1 MHIDAGVGG
10 DMTRADNFAGRL
22 EVVMKALSL
31 SRGRLAADLGVD
43 KSVVARW
50 ATGAVTPSE
59 HNLAA
64 LTSLIAG
71 RQPGFSML
79 DWDRS
84 PEALVALFGGK
95 PAIEEPGPEDPLGYP
110 PAMIEQARAATA
122 RRGAAYEGFWQTT
135 RPSMLMK
142 HRFFH
147 DRGMIRREPNGLLS
161 IQFGGAGLL
170 FTGWMLPAE
179 GQLFV
184 TVYDTV
190 GFTPI
195 FLILNGVPLPKASML
210 DGLVMGAAL
219 NAARSPSAYPIIL
232 ERVGDLT
239 GDREAD
245 DARCAELL
253 KQDPLAAEGG
263 VPEHIERY
271 LIRDLGP
278 EAEKK
283 GGDLFLMAPVATSLS
298 RGETTGGRLT
308 G

>member
-1 MHIDAGVGG
+1 
-10 DMTRADNFAGRL
+10 MTRTGGFAGRL

-64 LTSLIAG
+64 LTALVAG
-71 RQPGFSML
+71 RRPGFSML

-84 PEALVALFGGK
+84 PEALVALFGGDA
-95 PAIEEPGPEDPLGYP
+95 PAANGGPADPLGYP
-110 PAMIEQARAATA
+110 PAMIEQARAATQ
-122 RRGAAYEGFWQTT
+122 RRGAAYEGFWRTT

-147 DRGMIRREPNGLLS
+147 DRGMIRREANGLLS

-219 NAARSPSAYPIIL
+219 NAARSPSAYPIIM
-232 ERVGDLT
+232 ERTGDLS
-239 GDREAD
+239 GDRDAD
-245 DARCAELL
+245 DDACADLL
-253 KQDPLAAEGG
+253 GQDPLAPEGS
-263 VPEHIERY
+263 VPDHIERY
-271 LIRDLGP
+271 LIRDIGP
-278 EAEKK
+278 RAEAA

-298 RGETTGGRLT
+298 RGETAGGRLT

>member
-1 MHIDAGVGG
+1 
-10 DMTRADNFAGRL
+10 MTRTGGFAGRL

-64 LTSLIAG
+64 LTALVAG
-71 RQPGFSML
+71 RRPGFSML

-84 PEALVALFGGK
+84 PEALVALFGGDA
-95 PAIEEPGPEDPLGYP
+95 PAANGGPADPLGYP
-110 PAMIEQARAATA
+110 PAMIEQARAATQ
-122 RRGAAYEGFWQTT
+122 RRGAAYEGFWRTT

-147 DRGMIRREPNGLLS
+147 DRGMIRREANGLLS

-219 NAARSPSAYPIIL
+219 NAARSPSAYPIIM
-232 ERVGDLT
+232 ERTGDLS
-239 GDREAD
+239 GDRDAD
-245 DARCAELL
+245 DAACADLL
-253 KQDPLAAEGG
+253 GQDPLAPEGS
-263 VPEHIERY
+263 VPDHIERY
-271 LIRDLGP
+271 LIRDIGP
-278 EAEKK
+278 RAEAA

-298 RGETTGGRLT
+298 RGETAGGRLT

>member
-1 MHIDAGVGG
+1 
-10 DMTRADNFAGRL
+10 MTRTGGFAGRL

-64 LTSLIAG
+64 LTALVAG
-71 RQPGFSML
+71 RRPGFSML

-84 PEALVALFGGK
+84 PEALVALFGGDA
-95 PAIEEPGPEDPLGYP
+95 PAANGGPADPLGYP
-110 PAMIEQARAATA
+110 PAMIEQARAATQ
-122 RRGAAYEGFWQTT
+122 RRGAAYEGFWRTT

-147 DRGMIRREPNGLLS
+147 DRGMIRREANGLLS

-195 FLILNGVPLPKASML
+195 FLILNGVPLPKASMI

-219 NAARSPSAYPIIL
+219 NAARSPSAYPIIM
-232 ERVGDLT
+232 ERTGDLS
-239 GDREAD
+239 GDRDAD
-245 DARCAELL
+245 DAACADLL
-253 KQDPLAAEGG
+253 GQDPLAPEGS
-263 VPEHIERY
+263 VPDHIERY
-271 LIRDLGP
+271 LIRDIGP
-278 EAEKK
+278 RAEAA

-298 RGETTGGRLT
+298 RGETAGGRLT

>member
-1 MHIDAGVGG
+1 
-10 DMTRADNFAGRL
+10 MTRSANFAGKL

-31 SRGRLAADLGVD
+31 SRGRLAQDLGVD

-64 LTSLIAG
+64 LTAFVAT

-84 PEALVALFGGK
+84 PDALVALFGGQVAG
-95 PAIEEPGPEDPLGYP
+95 PAQAPGDPLGYP
-110 PAMIEQARAATA
+110 PAMIEQARANTE
-122 RRGAAYEGFWQTT
+122 RRGGAYEGFWQTT

-147 DRGMIRREPNGLLS
+147 DRGMIRREANGLLS

-190 GFTPI
+190 GYTPI

-219 NAARSPSAYPIIL
+219 NAARSPSAYPIIM
-232 ERVGDLT
+232 ERIGDLSF
-239 GDREAD
+239 DREAD

-253 KQDPLAAEGG
+253 AGDPLAAEGS
-263 VPEHIERY
+263 VPEQIERY
-271 LIRDLGP
+271 LIRDIGP
-278 EAEKK
+278 KAEAT
-283 GGDLFLMAPVATSLS
+283 GGELFLMAPVATSLS
-298 RGETTGGRLT
+298 RGETAGGRLT

>member
-1 MHIDAGVGG
+1 MQAWDFEAMG
-10 DMTRADNFAGRL
+10 RPNNFPAKL
-22 EVVMKALSL
+22 DVVMKALSL

-50 ATGAVTPSE
+50 ATGAVSPSE
-59 HNLAA
+59 HNLAV
-64 LTSLIAG
+64 LTALIAG
-71 RQPGFSML
+71 RKPGFSML

-84 PEALVALFGGK
+84 PEAMLTLFGGDA
-95 PAIEEPGPEDPLGYP
+95 PAPPPAAAAPLAGYP
-110 PAMIEQARAATA
+110 AAMLEQARATTE
-122 RRGAAYEGFWQTT
+122 RRGAAYEGFWRTT
-135 RPSMLMK
+135 RPSMLMQ

-147 DRGMIRREPNGLLS
+147 DHGMIRREANGLLA

-170 FTGWMLPAE
+170 FEGLMLPAE

-195 FLILNGVPLPKASML
+195 YLILNGVPLPKASML

-219 NAARSPSAYPIIL
+219 NAARSPSAYPIIM
-232 ERVGDLT
+232 ERIGDLS
-239 GDREAD
+239 GDRAAD
-245 DARCAELL
+245 DAHCADLL
-253 KQDPLAAEGG
+253 QRDPLAPEGS
-263 VPEHIERY
+263 VPDNIEHY
-271 LIRDLGP
+271 LIRDIGP
-278 EAEKK
+278 AARKA

-298 RGETTGGRLT
+298 RGESAGGHLT

>member
-1 MHIDAGVGG
+1 
-10 DMTRADNFAGRL
+10 MTRSVSFAGKL

-64 LTSLIAG
+64 LTALVAQK
-71 RQPGFSML
+71 QPGFSML

-84 PEALVALFGGK
+84 AEALVALFGGRADAGDADS
-95 PAIEEPGPEDPLGYP
+95 PPDPLGYP
-110 PAMIEQARAATA
+110 PAIIEQARAATQ
-122 RRGAAYEGFWQTT
+122 RRGGAYEGFWRTT

-147 DRGMIRREPNGLLS
+147 DRGMIRRESNGLLS

-190 GFTPI
+190 GYTPI

-232 ERVGDLT
+232 ERTGDLS

-245 DARCAELL
+245 DAACAELL
-253 KQDPLAAEGG
+253 KQDPLSPEGS

-271 LIRDLGP
+271 LIRDIGP
-278 EAEKK
+278 EAEKN
-283 GGDLFLMAPVATSLS
+283 GGDLFLLAPVATSLS

>member
-1 MHIDAGVGG
+1 MARSG
-10 DMTRADNFAGRL
+10 NFAGKL

-50 ATGAVTPSE
+50 ATGTVTPSE

-64 LTSLIAG
+64 LTAFVAA

-84 PEALVALFGGK
+84 PDALVALFGGQVAG
-95 PAIEEPGPEDPLGYP
+95 PAAAPGDPLGYP
-110 PAMIEQARAATA
+110 PAMIEQVRAATE
-122 RRGAAYEGFWQTT
+122 RRGGAYEGFWRTT

-190 GFTPI
+190 GYTPI

-219 NAARSPSAYPIIL
+219 NAARSPSAYPIIM
-232 ERVGDLT
+232 ERIGDLS
-239 GDREAD
+239 GEREAD

-253 KQDPLAAEGG
+253 KQDPLAPEGE
-263 VPEHIERY
+263 VPGHIERY
-271 LIRDLGP
+271 LVRDLGP

-298 RGETTGGRLT
+298 RGETAGGRLT

>member
-1 MHIDAGVGG
+1 MARSG
-10 DMTRADNFAGRL
+10 NFAAKL
-22 EVVMKALSL
+22 EVAMKALSL

-64 LTSLIAG
+64 LTSLIAA

-79 DWDRS
+79 DWDRE
-84 PEALVALFGGK
+84 PQALVALFGGRIAGETL
-95 PAIEEPGPEDPLGYP
+95 PSMEVAGYP
-110 PAMIEQARAATA
+110 PAMLEQARAATE
-122 RRGAAYEGFWQTT
+122 RRGGAYEGFWKTT
-135 RPSMLMK
+135 RPSMLMQGS
-142 HRFFH
+142 FFH
-147 DRGMIRREPNGLLS
+147 DRGMIRREPNGLMS

-170 FTGWMLPAE
+170 FTGWMMPAE

-184 TVYDTV
+184 TIYDTV

-195 FLILNGVPLPKASML
+195 FMILNGVPLPRAETL

-219 NAARSPSAYPIIL
+219 NAARSPSAYPIFL
-232 ERVGDLT
+232 ERTGDLSF
-239 GDREAD
+239 DREAD
-245 DARCAELL
+245 DAHVAELL
-253 KQDPLAAEGG
+253 KQDPRAPEGS
-263 VPEHIERY
+263 VPEALARY
-271 LIRDLGP
+271 LIRDIGP

-283 GGDLFLMAPVATSLS
+283 GGDLFLLAPVATSLS
-298 RGETTGGRLT
+298 RGTTTGGRLT

>member
-1 MHIDAGVGG
+1 M
-10 DMTRADNFAGRL
+10 GRPNSFPAKL
-22 EVVMKALSL
+22 DVVMKALSL

-50 ATGAVTPSE
+50 ATGAVSPSE

-64 LTSLIAG
+64 LTALIAG
-71 RQPGFSML
+71 RKPGFSML

-84 PEALVALFGGK
+84 PEAILTLFGGDA
-95 PAIEEPGPEDPLGYP
+95 PAPESEAHLAGYP
-110 PAMIEQARAATA
+110 PAMLEQARATTE
-122 RRGAAYEGFWQTT
+122 RRGGAYEGFWRTT
-135 RPSMLMK
+135 RPSMLMQ

-147 DRGMIRREPNGLLS
+147 DHGMIRREPNGLLS

-170 FTGWMLPAE
+170 FEGWMLPAE

-195 FLILNGVPLPKASML
+195 YLILNGVPLPKASML

-219 NAARSPSAYPIIL
+219 NAARSPSAYPIVL
-232 ERVGDLT
+232 ERIGDLT

-245 DARCAELL
+245 DATCAELL
-253 KQDPLAAEGG
+253 QRHPLAPEGS
-263 VPEHIERY
+263 VPDHLERY
-271 LIRDLGP
+271 LIRDIGP
-278 EAEKK
+278 AAEKN
-283 GGDLFLMAPVATSLS
+283 GGDLFLLAPVASSLS
-298 RGETTGGRLT
+298 RGESVGGHLT

>member
-1 MHIDAGVGG
+1 MQQGTAS
-10 DMTRADNFAGRL
+10 MTRSGNFAAKL

-50 ATGAVTPSE
+50 VTGAVTPSE
-59 HNLAA
+59 HNLASLTA
-64 LTSLIAG
+64 LVAQKQAG
-71 RQPGFSML
+71 FTML

-84 PEALVALFGGK
+84 ADGLVALFGGETAR
-95 PAIEEPGPEDPLGYP
+95 PATLQDDTLGYP
-110 PAMIEQARAATA
+110 PGVIEQARTTTE
-122 RRGAAYEGFWQTT
+122 RRGGAYEGFWRTT

-190 GFTPI
+190 GYTPI
-195 FLILNGVPLPKASML
+195 FLILNGVPLPKASIL

-232 ERVGDLT
+232 ERTGDLS
-239 GDREAD
+239 GDRAAD
-245 DARCAELL
+245 DAACAELL
-253 KQDPLAAEGG
+253 QQDPLAPQGS
-263 VPEHIERY
+263 VPDHIERY
-271 LIRDLGP
+271 LIRDIGP
-278 EAEKK
+278 EAERK
-283 GGDLFLMAPVATSLS
+283 GGDLFLLAPVATSLS